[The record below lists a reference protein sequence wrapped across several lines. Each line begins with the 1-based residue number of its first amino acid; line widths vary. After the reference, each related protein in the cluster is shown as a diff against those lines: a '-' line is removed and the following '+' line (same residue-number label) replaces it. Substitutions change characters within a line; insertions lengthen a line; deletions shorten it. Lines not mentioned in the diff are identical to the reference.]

1 MLRKK
6 LAAFSS
12 AVFGLMA
19 FNSTPINVL
28 AKDSG
33 VMRDMTT
40 MEIVEDM
47 GIGINLGNTFESSG
61 DWIKQWGDGT
71 PNSYE
76 TAWGSPTITQA
87 MIQGYADEGFGALR
101 VPVAWSNMMNDDGT
115 YTVNAEY
122 MARVHQVIDWALDTD
137 MYVIVN
143 QHWDGGWMGDLP
155 NDHDNVMKK
164 YTTIWSQICDE
175 FADYGDKLIFESQNE
190 DLGWNDIWNQWSQ
203 NGDKNRAYAYCNE
216 VNQAFVDLV
225 RASGGNNAKRHLLI
239 SGYFTAIDLTCD
251 PLFEMPDD
259 PAERCAV
266 SVHYYS
272 PSTFAILEEDADWGK
287 SSYTWGS
294 DAEYA
299 QLAKEID
306 MLVPAFVDKGI
317 PVIIGEFGCPTRN
330 KEPESVR
337 RYLSAVC
344 EEALKR
350 KGICPMLWDTTNLHY
365 NRGTCQL
372 IDRQLHENFVSYI
385 EEYRPERQKAP
396 EKVKGDVNGDSSFN
410 VSDVVLLQR
419 WLLGTPDTVL
429 ADWQAADLCND
440 EKLDVFDLV
449 MMRRLLIEKG

>member
-1 MLRKK
+1 MKK
-6 LAAFSS
+6 NKLFRLITAAVMIAPMINSIPQT
-12 AVFGLMA
+12 A
-19 FNSTPINVL
+19 F

-33 VMRDMTT
+33 IMREMST

-61 DWIKQWGDGT
+61 DWIRQWGDGT

-101 VPVAWSNMMNDDGT
+101 VPVAWSNMMADDGR
-115 YTVNAEY
+115 YTVNADY
-122 MARVHQVIDWALDTD
+122 MKRVHQVIDWALDTG

-143 QHWDGGWMGDLP
+143 QHWDGGWMGNLP
-155 NDHDNVMKK
+155 NNHDNVMRK
-164 YTTIWSQICDE
+164 YTVIWSQICEE

-190 DLGWNDIWNQWSQ
+190 DLGWNDIWNQWTKQ
-203 NGDKNRAYAYCNE
+203 GDKARAYGYVNE

-239 SGYFTAIDLTCD
+239 SGYYTAIDLTCD
-251 PLFEMPDD
+251 PLFQMPDD
-259 PAERCAV
+259 PTGRCAV

-287 SSYTWGS
+287 SAYTWGS

-299 QLAKEID
+299 QLRKEID
-306 MLVPAFVDKGI
+306 MLVPAFTEKGI

-337 RYLSAVC
+337 RYLSAVA
-344 EEALKR
+344 EESLKR
-350 KGICPMLWDTTNLHY
+350 SGICPMLWDTTNLHY
-365 NRGTCQL
+365 SRETNQL
-372 IDRQLHENFVSYI
+372 IDRQLHENYLSYLAA
-385 EEYRPERQKAP
+385 YRPEKQTEP
-396 EKVKGDVNGDSSFN
+396 VVQKGDVNGDGTVN
-410 VSDVVLLQR
+410 IADVVMLQKYLLAT
-419 WLLGTPDTVL
+419 GTLTAEQAEL
-429 ADWQAADLCND
+429 ADLSTDGRLNAVDLT
-440 EKLDVFDLV
+440 
-449 MMRRLLIEKG
+449 LLKRMLL